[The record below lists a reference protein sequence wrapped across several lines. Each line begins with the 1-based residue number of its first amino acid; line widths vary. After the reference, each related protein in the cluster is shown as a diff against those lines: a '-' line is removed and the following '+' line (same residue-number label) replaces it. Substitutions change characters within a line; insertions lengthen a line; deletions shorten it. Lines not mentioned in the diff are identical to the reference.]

1 MTLRRWIEYLVAV
14 LVGNAIYFLVLFPVL
29 PEGLRHQPLRMDAG
43 LLLAFLCCVGIYG
56 VIRLASRHAQEWNRK
71 SETLRPKAPT
81 EKEQ

>member
-29 PEGLRHQPLRMDAG
+29 PPSLQHQPLRMDAG

-56 VIRLASRHAQEWNRK
+56 VIRMASRHAQALIRRSGGVDAGYGK
-71 SETLRPKAPT
+71 K
-81 EKEQ
+81 

>member
-29 PEGLRHQPLRMDAG
+29 PESLQHQPLRADAG

-56 VIRLASRHAQEWNRK
+56 VIRLASRHAQAWIRK
-71 SETLRPKAPT
+71 SETRDVDYGKR
-81 EKEQ
+81 